1 MILYSVERRKISA
14 HPQRREEK
22 TTDDETR
29 RPVRAPGME
38 PGLLLDPNI
47 LPWSRQDGKSRPGA
61 ESSVGSNRENKEIND
76 NLINLLYEFG
86 QSLRGNGTT
95 HSSVFATSMNATLR
109 IERIKTKKG
118 GKGAILA
125 IFKTL
130 DSFDFRAEFGPAD
143 RRSTIRYFWK
153 SSVGLLNLSV
163 VRVVR
168 RKINSIFGRN
178 KQSFNLRLNL
188 FFVYFHTSPKH
199 FIDRYS
205 VNLPHS
211 EADPAKIKADACHIK
226 AYAVILAGSASLG
239 RAPDQGLIR
248 VSTRHHG
255 PYSRGTSFKY
265 TCNEYFPSEPY
276 YQYTPGPGQ
285 YPGYGT
291 PPPPQPPAKP
301 TPEVVPDAEP
311 APLNS
316 EPAETRKRGR
326 PKGSGTK
333 SKEVVPDPKTSGGRK
348 PRGRPRGSGS
358 KKTSSPRRKRVK
370 TTHADTFAEQEK
382 ENLHVNIT
390 PQTIDVTS
398 DSEDETT
405 SKRWPVADRDKFF
418 RFLLDLNEEGD
429 KRFEQHKTNPGHV
442 YKVVC
447 RLSSLRSAA
456 VVYVRKARSPRFDFD
471 RTGG

>member
-1 MILYSVERRKISA
+1 MD
-14 HPQRREEK
+14 P
-22 TTDDETR
+22 TR
-29 RPVRAPGME
+29 V
-38 PGLLLDPNI
+38 N
-47 LPWSRQDGKSRPGA
+47 
-61 ESSVGSNRENKEIND
+61 V
-76 NLINLLYEFG
+76 
-86 QSLRGNGTT
+86 NG
-95 HSSVFATSMNATLR
+95 FN
-109 IERIKTKKG
+109 
-118 GKGAILA
+118 
-125 IFKTL
+125 F
-130 DSFDFRAEFGPAD
+130 PA
-143 RRSTIRYFWK
+143 
-153 SSVGLLNLSV
+153 
-163 VRVVR
+163 
-168 RKINSIFGRN
+168 
-178 KQSFNLRLNL
+178 
-188 FFVYFHTSPKH
+188 
-199 FIDRYS
+199 
-205 VNLPHS
+205 
-211 EADPAKIKADACHIK
+211 
-226 AYAVILAGSASLG
+226 
-239 RAPDQGLIR
+239 
-248 VSTRHHG
+248 
-255 PYSRGTSFKY
+255 
-265 TCNEYFPSEPY
+265 Y

-333 SKEVVPDPKTSGGRK
+333 SKEVVPDPKTSDGRK

-442 YKVVC
+442 YKVTFEWMVAFDAFTGNGGGDPDSDDPTAVLKVKLTAARAAGLAIGSLTPATIIEWDKNGWRTLFDDRLGNSAKVTRPVVRSSVAPLSDVEDFADDSDIDPELKDTTNSMTPTPKTPAATVSEPKYVTPASKFRAQAAQSLGNIGEYLKAKMAADEKKTHAFEAKLELDEKRFELDRQKAKVEMARTVC
-447 RLSSLRSAA
+447 AMDVVSADVKDAANSFLRDYFMS
-456 VVYVRKARSPRFDFD
+456 
-471 RTGG
+471 